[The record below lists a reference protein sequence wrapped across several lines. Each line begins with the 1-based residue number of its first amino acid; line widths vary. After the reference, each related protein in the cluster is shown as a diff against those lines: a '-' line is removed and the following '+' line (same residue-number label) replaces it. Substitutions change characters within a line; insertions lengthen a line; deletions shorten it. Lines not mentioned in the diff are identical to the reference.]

1 MDVDF
6 GTVNCSS
13 VQSGSDRDETC
24 RDDLPNNSLAVVSQ
38 GGGGLLGSSSK
49 EPIGCQGE
57 SQRVR
62 DRDPVALRS
71 NLCNLQLCSFQ
82 PKIPKLSLA
91 LLHTL
96 KYDLG
101 DVRTKTLLC

>member
-1 MDVDF
+1 MPD
-6 GTVNCSS
+6 
-13 VQSGSDRDETC
+13 
-24 RDDLPNNSLAVVSQ
+24 NSLAVLSHRAW
-38 GGGGLLGSSSK
+38 GLLGSSSK

-71 NLCNLQLCSFQ
+71 NLCNLQLYSFQ

-96 KYDLG
+96 KHDLG